1 MWRWVTIGASV
12 CLATVSACGEAS
24 RQPPSAQPTAGSAG
38 ASSGGGA
45 GSGNTGGSASAE
57 PIPLGDLCG
66 VFTRDL
72 CVYLME
78 CQGARYRDAAH
89 CERELDCFGLPQLTA
104 AADSGAVEYDPSK
117 VGACH
122 ARFLESPCTF
132 GFFLF
137 TPDIYEVLSYC
148 PGTITPK
155 LQAGEACS
163 SNGEC
168 STGLYCYKG
177 VDYQCPG
184 TCRLPATEGQDC
196 AGSGRCADGLECE
209 ADVCVAEPKAGD
221 PCDASCD
228 YSVSCAEGEIC
239 QGNIWCDREL
249 GQCQLGRLPGE
260 PCGASGTEPVV
271 SDAQCAIHSW
281 CDAVGTGAGVCRQPS
296 AQGGPCNDDFSVCED
311 GLHCVGYV
319 PFGGDATLGTCQ
331 PPGPSGSD
339 CVGNDDC
346 QSGLVCV
353 LAKCAELG
361 AEGAACNGSDTCGAG
376 LVCVSGKCASARYPG
391 DACDG
396 ERCTYGRCVD
406 GTCEHHAKVGGPCSL
421 GTDCA
426 TGHCVD
432 GACYDSSV
440 CNAPE
445 GS

>member
-1 MWRWVTIGASV
+1 
-12 CLATVSACGEAS
+12 
-24 RQPPSAQPTAGSAG
+24 
-38 ASSGGGA
+38 
-45 GSGNTGGSASAE
+45 
-57 PIPLGDLCG
+57 LCG

-260 PCGASGTEPVV
+260 PCGASGTEPLV

-296 AQGGPCNDDFSVCED
+296 AQGGPCNDGFSACED
-311 GLHCVGYV
+311 GLHCVGYLSAAGPERQRLRGQRRLPERPRMRSGEMRRAGCRRRSLQWQRHV
-319 PFGGDATLGTCQ
+319 RGRAGVRERQVCERALSRRRVRRRALHLRSLRRRHLRASRQGRRPLLARHRLRHRALRRRRLLRLLGVQRARRPLT
-331 PPGPSGSD
+331 SFD
-339 CVGNDDC
+339 
-346 QSGLVCV
+346 QS
-353 LAKCAELG
+353 
-361 AEGAACNGSDTCGAG
+361 
-376 LVCVSGKCASARYPG
+376 P
-391 DACDG
+391 
-396 ERCTYGRCVD
+396 
-406 GTCEHHAKVGGPCSL
+406 
-421 GTDCA
+421 
-426 TGHCVD
+426 
-432 GACYDSSV
+432 
-440 CNAPE
+440 
-445 GS
+445 